1 MDLQKLMQI
10 IEPVLEHP
18 LNDEQLKVVKHEDDP
33 LWIVAG
39 PGSGKTEVLVI
50 RTLKLIFVNKIDPKS
65 IIITTFT
72 KKAAKNL
79 FDRILRYTSHIFKEN
94 PGLEQQ
100 IDIHSLRIGTLH
112 GLCNDIMLDYKTPE
126 YENYRLL
133 DENEQYLFIYEH
145 PELARDNSGKYLPL
159 WEKLEFLF
167 SGFDPISKSRG
178 WNDKTK
184 LPNKWKR
191 TDASISVFNRIV
203 EDMIDID
210 KVKNAG
216 NSWELLYEAYEDY
229 SAKLEVN
236 RRCDFAHLQSKFI
249 NFLESKLGSLF
260 LKGNGSKNHPGIQY
274 VMVDEYQDTNLIQE
288 KIYFKLAEN
297 THNLCVVGDDDQAL
311 YRFRGGT
318 VDCMVTFN
326 EACETYYGYQK
337 SKIEP
342 TFLNKNY
349 RSHPSIVGYYDSYIN
364 SFSVMKQKGA
374 RVNDKPPLDPES
386 GISGSYHSVAY
397 ITGDNIASV
406 ANKFSNFV
414 KYLLDN
420 NVITTPSKCALLMRS
435 VRETPRNAGPFA
447 QALRDVGIKP
457 YNPRSRTFLD
467 QEEIMIA
474 LGAFISIVDP
484 ELNALD
490 AVRGNGIQ
498 RVVREW
504 VSEYQ
509 NREDEFSEL
518 ANYVNESIK
527 NIKSKGK
534 NIWLNVNILEI
545 FYRILAHEPFSNWSD
560 DAEKTYRLG
569 KLSNIF
575 ETYSSIPYQN
585 SHSNTR
591 GNLRTSSSSAGE
603 ISFRW
608 RQNFYYSLTGLLV
621 SKGMNDPEDEAII
634 CPPDRLPI
642 MTVHQAKGLEFPFV
656 FVYDLNRTP
665 SPDSSILL
673 ENILADFRNK
683 PPFVKFTE
691 NQRAEQDLIRF
702 YYVAYSRP
710 QYALIHLVTKSQI
723 RGAGY
728 GIIGNNRHMFTNI
741 ANDVSRD

>member
-1 MDLQKLMQI
+1 MQI
-10 IEPVLEHP
+10 VEPVLGYP
-18 LNDEQLKVVKHEDDP
+18 LNDEQLKVVMHEDDP

-50 RTLKLIFVNKIDPKS
+50 RTLKLVFVNNIDPKS

-79 FDRILRYTSHIFKEN
+79 FDRILRYASQIFKDN

-112 GLCNDIMLDYKTPE
+112 GLCNDIMLEYKTPE

-145 PELARDNSGKYLPL
+145 SELVRDNSAKFLPL
-159 WEKLEFLF
+159 WDKLEFLF
-167 SGFDPISKSRG
+167 SDFDPISNSRG

-184 LPNKWKR
+184 LPNKWRR

-203 EDMIDID
+203 EDMIDLD
-210 KVKNAG
+210 KVKKAG
-216 NSWELLYEAYEDY
+216 NNWELLCEAYGDY
-229 SAKLEVN
+229 LAKLEIN
-236 RRCDFAHLQSKFI
+236 RRCDFALLQSKFI
-249 NFLESKLGSLF
+249 NFLGSELGSLF
-260 LKGNGSKNHPGIQY
+260 LKGNGSKNHPGIRY
-274 VMVDEYQDTNLIQE
+274 VMVDEYQDTNPIQE
-288 KIYFKLAEN
+288 KIYFKLAQE

-326 EACETYYGYQK
+326 DACEIFYGYQK
-337 SKIEP
+337 AKIKP

-349 RSHPSIVGYYDSYIN
+349 RSHPSIVGYYDLYID
-364 SFSVMKQKGA
+364 SFNVMRQKGS
-374 RVNDKPPLDPES
+374 RVNGKPSLDSQS

-397 ITGDNIASV
+397 ITGTNIASV
-406 ANKFSNFV
+406 AGRFANFV

-420 NVITTPSKCALLMRS
+420 NIITTPSKCALLMRS

-457 YNPRSRTFLD
+457 YNPRSRTFLE
-467 QEEIMIA
+467 QEEVMIA
-474 LGAFISIVDP
+474 LGAFISIIDP
-484 ELNALD
+484 NLNALD
-490 AVRGNGIQ
+490 TIKGNGIQ

-504 VSEYQ
+504 VNEYES
-509 NREDEFSEL
+509 RKDEFPEL
-518 ANYVNESIK
+518 RNYVNESIK
-527 NIKSKGK
+527 SIRFKGK
-534 NIWLNVNILEI
+534 DIWLNVNILEI
-545 FYRILAHEPFSNWSD
+545 FYRILAHEPFSNWSNE
-560 DAEKTYRLG
+560 AEKTYRLG
-569 KLSNIF
+569 KLSTIF

-591 GNLRTSSSSAGE
+591 GNLRTSSTSAGE
-603 ISFRW
+603 ISFNW

-656 FVYDLNRTP
+656 FVYDLNRRP
-665 SPDSSILL
+665 SADSSILL
-673 ENILADFRNK
+673 ENLLVDFRTK
-683 PPFVKFTE
+683 QPSVKFTE
-691 NQRAEQDLIRF
+691 DQRAEQDLIRF

-710 QYALIHLVTKSQI
+710 QYALIHLVTKSQL
-723 RGAGY
+723 REAGY
-728 GIIGNNRHMFTNI
+728 GIIGNSRHTFTSI
-741 ANDVSRD
+741 SSDISGE